1 MKKFLNF
8 FVIIIT
14 SLSLMACTYKPIVD
28 QNEKYFQVG
37 QAQADADIDQCMKDG
52 DAYLKQ
58 YKKTHVLK
66 STGRGAA
73 IGGFIGAVFGV
84 LGRGNLSSVATSTA
98 VGAGV
103 GGAAGGLGSATSG
116 SVTPDEIKQR
126 YVNNCLNRKGYSV
139 LGWQ

>member
-8 FVIIIT
+8 FVIITT
-14 SLSLMACTYKPIVD
+14 SLSLLACTYKPVVD
-28 QNEKYFQVG
+28 QNEKFFQVG
-37 QAQADADIDQCMKDG
+37 QDQAEADIDKCMKDG

-58 YKKTHVLK
+58 YKTTHVLK

-73 IGGFIGAVFGV
+73 IGGFIGVVFGL

-98 VGAGV
+98 VGAGI
-103 GGAAGGLGSATSG
+103 GGAAGGLGAAASG
-116 SVTPDEIKQR
+116 SVTPDQIKQR
-126 YVNNCLNRKGYSV
+126 YVNNCLNRKGYEV